1 MSAPTGEYIKVL
13 LIEDDPHQALL
24 FKRLLQKKGAPPSKI
39 IHVETFKEAV
49 QQDGEEYFDV
59 FLLDLSLPDVQ
70 GAETIDRAIR
80 MLSQRPI
87 VILTGTNDQ
96 DLAAR
101 ALRMGVQDY
110 LLKEEISSDLL
121 IRSIRYAIERHRL
134 RLELEQARQREQQER
149 ELRLLGKLSLPSQT
163 VITAKAYGQIP
174 LKDAYLDIFEQ
185 LKRTYQSILEMAME
199 QQAFKVEHDTSDRL
213 RDLGEKIGYLKGGP
227 RDVIELH
234 TAALEAKTNASGADK
249 AAAYTEESRLTL
261 LELMGYLAAYYRN
274 VSLGVGRRNGPMRPG
289 TERSDGGTDR

>member
-1 MSAPTGEYIKVL
+1 MSALTGEYIKVL

-24 FKRLLQKKGAPPSKI
+24 FKRLLRKKGAPCSKVL
-39 IHVETFKEAV
+39 HVETMEQAV
-49 QQDGEEYFDV
+49 QKDGQEHFDV
-59 FLLDLSLPDVQ
+59 CLLDLSLPDTQ
-70 GAETIDRAIR
+70 GARTVDRAIQG
-80 MLSQRPI
+80 LSARPI

-96 DLAAR
+96 ELASR

-110 LLKEEISSDLL
+110 LLKGEITSDLL

-134 RLELEQARQREQQER
+134 RMKLEQARQQEQQER

-174 LKDAYLDIFEQ
+174 LKDAYPDIFEQ
-185 LKRTYQSILEMAME
+185 LKQTYQSILEMAME
-199 QQAFKVEHDTSDRL
+199 QQAFKVEHETSGRL

-234 TAALEAKTNASGADK
+234 TAALEAKTRASGADK

-261 LELMGYLAAYYRN
+261 LELMGYLASYYRN
-274 VSLGVGRRNGPMRPG
+274 ISLGVGRRNGPTRPG
-289 TERSDGGTDR
+289 TERRDNSG